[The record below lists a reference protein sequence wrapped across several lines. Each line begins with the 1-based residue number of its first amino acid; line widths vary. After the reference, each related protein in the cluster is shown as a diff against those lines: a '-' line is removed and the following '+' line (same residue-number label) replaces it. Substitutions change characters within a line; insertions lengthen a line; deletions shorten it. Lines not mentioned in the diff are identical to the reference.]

1 MIVETIIKIKNGCNN
16 NFTHGLVM
24 SESVKKRGGRRPGAG
39 RPHGTGMYGEKT
51 KPLRIPLSLMD
62 DVAKFVASK
71 GYRLPLYTTHVPAAR
86 ARCAQNKNLAGN
98 ASGPDMPDDSVE
110 EYVQLNELLVSNP
123 DSTWLVTVKG
133 DSMIKAGIFK
143 GDILVVDSSLEAKH
157 GQIVLASL
165 NGEVTV
171 KRLYSKGGVLQLMPE
186 NDAYLPIPVPKEADF
201 LVCGV
206 VRGAIR
212 SF

>member
-1 MIVETIIKIKNGCNN
+1 
-16 NFTHGLVM
+16 M
-24 SESVKKRGGRRPGAG
+24 SESVKKRGGKRPGAG
-39 RPHGTGMYGEKT
+39 RPHGTGLYGEKT
-51 KPLRIPLSLMD
+51 KPLRIPLSLME

-71 GYRLPLYTTHVPAAR
+71 GYRLPLYTTHVPAG
-86 ARCAQNKNLAGN
+86 C
-98 ASGPDMPDDSVE
+98 PDQPDDSVD
-110 EYVQLNELLVSNP
+110 EYVQLNELLVRNP

-133 DSMIKAGIFK
+133 DSMIKAGIFE

-171 KRLYSKGGVLQLMPE
+171 KRLYSKDGVLQLIPE
-186 NDAYLPIPVPKEADF
+186 NDAYPPIPVPKEADF
-201 LVCGV
+201 QVCGV

>member
-1 MIVETIIKIKNGCNN
+1 
-16 NFTHGLVM
+16 M

-39 RPHGTGMYGEKT
+39 RPHGTGIYGEKT

-71 GYRLPLYTTHVPAAR
+71 GYRLPLYTTHVPA
-86 ARCAQNKNLAGN
+86 GY
-98 ASGPDMPDDSVE
+98 PDMPDDSVD

-171 KRLYSKGGVLQLMPE
+171 KRLYSKGGVLQLIPE
-186 NDAYLPIPVPKEADF
+186 NDAYPPIPVPKEADF

-206 VRGAIR
+206 VCKAIR

>member
-1 MIVETIIKIKNGCNN
+1 LIVETIIKIKNGCNN
-16 NFTHGLVM
+16 NFIHVLVM

-39 RPHGTGMYGEKT
+39 RPHGTGIYGEKT

-71 GYRLPLYTTHVPAAR
+71 GYRLPFYTTHVPA
-86 ARCAQNKNLAGN
+86 GY
-98 ASGPDMPDDSVE
+98 PDMPDDSVD

-123 DSTWLVTVKG
+123 DTTWLVTVKG

-171 KRLYSKGGVLQLMPE
+171 KRLYSKGGVLQLIPE
-186 NDAYLPIPVPKEADF
+186 NDAYPPILVPKEADF

-206 VRGAIR
+206 VCKAIR